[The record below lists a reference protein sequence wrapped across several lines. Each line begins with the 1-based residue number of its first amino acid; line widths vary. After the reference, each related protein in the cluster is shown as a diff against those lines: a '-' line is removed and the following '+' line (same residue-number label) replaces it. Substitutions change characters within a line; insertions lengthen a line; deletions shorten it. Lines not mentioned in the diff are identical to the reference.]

1 MEREKEK
8 KEHKRWY
15 YTTGGKAFRGFL
27 CMVTFAAFMA
37 GFMFTMMAEMNF
49 GGTVFSI
56 NPPVYY
62 DTTFYSSDLT
72 TEYASLIYSIASIEE
87 GDENNTLR
95 VIDTSKNQIRS
106 FDLKRI
112 EEDSMSEEGY
122 PIDMSGLEEYETNVE
137 NKGLPFYNYSW
148 TMEKLE
154 TESKADSYLY
164 FSRQGF
170 KELFM
175 KCGLLNTNHRYSDKF
190 SEGAYFVFNDTDA
203 MGSKNSEELQ
213 ITVSGPIENVNIEKT
228 ESAETKD
235 LEYAVYDP
243 VEDLYFSTWDEYF
256 DPYDCY
262 VYNCS
267 QLLSKIEEYTEG
279 DSSKL
284 SNIVLPLLWSEN
296 LSVENMVYKEAQ
308 EINYVENAKE
318 DLEYL
323 ENDAFLYYVEC
334 GSNVYKNVERI
345 EDIASQ
351 SLSYF
356 VGKGNKKE
364 GAVKVQD
371 SVKNLSGH
379 EESGYFETCLDEN
392 FENKNVAVYFAI
404 DQDSIVEPER
414 FYYRLRARYN
424 LYKIVAAYG
433 FPVLVLTIVAF
444 ILLMVQAV
452 SLIATTGRGGKKDK
466 ETDANMEVQL
476 YSYDKLPTEIWF
488 IVTLA
493 VLVITGM
500 LAGVCMIDCIE
511 EGTQIERAFIV
522 AAASVPFGFC
532 FMILTLSFARRI
544 KAKNFADHI
553 YAGKIYRWCRK
564 KAGLACRKCAG
575 FYYKKNGAERLWFL
589 FSCCICGLLLFIMM
603 LVVFLYYNL
612 WELGFIVIMVIL
624 VLIISAV
631 ITMRRIYK
639 DIKQITACVENI
651 TKGDLNS
658 KCEINRQGS
667 FFMEL
672 ADGVNHIGDGL
683 KAAVETSLKDER
695 MKTELI
701 TNVSHDL
708 KTPLTSIINYV
719 DLLKKEEM
727 KSEDA
732 KHYLE
737 VLEAKSQRLKQ
748 LTEDLVEAA
757 KANSGNIELECM
769 PLAFDELMRQ
779 AVGEFE
785 DKFASRNLTVVAAYP
800 EEPAIIM
807 ADGRRLYRIIE
818 NVLQNAY
825 KYALEGTRIYADLK
839 KDGGVVAFTLK
850 NVSAAQLNISPEEL
864 MERFTRGDSSRT
876 TEGSGLGL
884 SIAKDLTRLME
895 GNFEIQL
902 DGDLFKVIVTF
913 PEYEK

>member
-27 CMVTFAAFMA
+27 CIVTFAAFMA

-72 TEYASLIYSIASIEE
+72 TEYASLIYSIASVEE
-87 GDENNTLR
+87 GDKNNTLR

-112 EEDSMSEEGY
+112 EEDSVSEEGY
-122 PIDMSGLEEYETNVE
+122 PIDMSGLEEYETNTE
-137 NKGLPFYNYSW
+137 SKGLPFYNYSW
-148 TMEKLE
+148 ALKKLE
-154 TESKADSYLY
+154 TESKAGSYLY

-175 KCGLLNTNHRYSDKF
+175 KCGSLNTNHQYSKNF
-190 SEGAYFVFNDTDA
+190 SEGAYFIFNDA
-203 MGSKNSEELQ
+203 GIVESGSEEIY
-213 ITVSGPIENVNIEKT
+213 ITVDEPIDNISVVKT
-228 ESAETKD
+228 AAADED
-235 LEYAVYDP
+235 DIEYAVYDP
-243 VEDLYFSTWDEYF
+243 VEDVYFSTWDEYF

-267 QLLSKIEEYTEG
+267 QLLSKIEEYTED
-279 DSSKL
+279 DSSTL

-296 LSVENMVYKEAQ
+296 LSVNQMVYKEAQ
-308 EINYVENAKE
+308 EINDVEAAKE

-323 ENDAFLYYVEC
+323 KNDAFLYYVEC
-334 GSNVYKNVERI
+334 GTSVYKNVDGI

-351 SLSYF
+351 PRSYF

-371 SVKNLSGH
+371 SVKNLAGH
-379 EESGYFETCLDEN
+379 EESGYFEGCLDEY
-392 FENKNVAVYFAI
+392 FENRNVAVYFAI
-404 DQDSIVEPER
+404 NQDSIVEPESFNYR
-414 FYYRLRARYN
+414 FCSRYN
-424 LYKIVAAYG
+424 LYKNVAAYG
-433 FPVLVLTIVAF
+433 FPVLVITIAAF

-452 SLIATTGRGGKKDK
+452 SLVATTGRRGKKDK

-500 LAGVCMIDCIE
+500 LAAVCMIDCIE
-511 EGTQIERAFIV
+511 DGKRIERAFIV
-522 AAASVPFGFC
+522 AAASIPFGFC

-553 YAGKIYRWCRK
+553 YAGKIYRWSRE

-639 DIKQITACVENI
+639 DIKQVTACVENI

-658 KCEINRQGS
+658 KCEIKEQGS
-667 FFMEL
+667 FFTEL

-769 PLAFDELMRQ
+769 PLAFNELMRQ

-850 NVSAAQLNISPEEL
+850 NVSAARLNISPEEL

-895 GNFEIQL
+895 GSFEIQL

-913 PEYEK
+913 PEHKK